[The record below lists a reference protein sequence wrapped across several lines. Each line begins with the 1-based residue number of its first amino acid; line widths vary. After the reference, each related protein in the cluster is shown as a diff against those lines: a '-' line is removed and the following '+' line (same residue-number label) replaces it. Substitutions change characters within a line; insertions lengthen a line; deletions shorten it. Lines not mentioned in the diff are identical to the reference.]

1 MIGMLILINVVV
13 FLIDGLFDSQQH
25 RITNALAVS
34 VGTLTRPWLWW
45 QFLTYGF
52 AHAPAPNYWHMLGN
66 MLVLFFLGR
75 DIEARYGSREFLR
88 LYLAMIVVA
97 GLVWAITERLQGIQ
111 NASAVGAS
119 GAVTGIVILYALNF
133 PRRILLLFF
142 VLPLPAWVVG
152 LFVVLTDA
160 WGALGAM
167 QRGGTQAL
175 QIAFYAHLGGT
186 AFAFLYFYYGW
197 SLTRLTSGWP
207 SLTRLRRRPRLR
219 VHTPDPPKGEDSEL
233 SQEVDRI
240 LEKIHREG
248 EASLSRK
255 ERRTLENASRQY
267 QKKRENH
274 DEP

>member
-1 MIGMLILINVVV
+1 VVV
-13 FLIDGLFDSQQH
+13 SDVF
-25 RITNALAVS
+25 
-34 VGTLTRPWLWW
+34 
-45 QFLTYGF
+45 
-52 AHAPAPNYWHMLGN
+52 
-66 MLVLFFLGR
+66 
-75 DIEARYGSREFLR
+75 
-88 LYLAMIVVA
+88 
-97 GLVWAITERLQGIQ
+97 
-111 NASAVGAS
+111 
-119 GAVTGIVILYALNF
+119 
-133 PRRILLLFF
+133 
-142 VLPLPAWVVG
+142 
-152 LFVVLTDA
+152 
-160 WGALGAM
+160 GAM
-167 QRGGTQAL
+167 QPAGTRAA
-175 QIAFYAHLGGT
+175 QIAFTAHLGGT